1 MSGLWPSRR
10 AWMIAAPAAL
20 ALAVLTAL
28 VVAARGV
35 PFAVDA
41 AVHDG
46 ALEHRTAGT
55 LDAAKLLTDTG
66 TGVVPYTLA
75 AVAGWIACRRARAVV
90 ASVAVLALGQLVRVT
105 LRYAVDRPRPPLADR
120 VTDSAGPAFP
130 SGHATTSALA
140 AGLLAWA
147 LLRVTPPL
155 AGRLAAVCCALWA
168 AGVAATRIVLGVH
181 WPTDIIGGWLLA
193 TCWLVLTLPVLG
205 TFTDRLLSTPPDR
218 VTGTGAGRGA
228 GGGRGT
234 GAGQRTDPADRSDA
248 HSAADGP

>member
-1 MSGLWPSRR
+1 MSGPRPSRR

-35 PFAVDA
+35 PFAMDA
-41 AVHDG
+41 AVHDA

-66 TGVVPYTLA
+66 TGVVPYTVA
-75 AVAGWIACRRARAVV
+75 AVAGWIACRRAQAVV

-105 LRYAVDRPRPPLADR
+105 LRYAVGRPRPPLADR
-120 VTDSAGPAFP
+120 VTDSSGPAFP

-147 LLRVTPPL
+147 LLRVAPPL
-155 AGRLAAVCCALWA
+155 AGRLAAACCALWA

-181 WPTDIIGGWLLA
+181 WPTDIVGGWLLA

-205 TFTDRLLSTPPDR
+205 AFTDRPAGRPPDR
-218 VTGTGAGRGA
+218 VTGRGA
-228 GGGRGT
+228 GRGT
-234 GAGQRTDPADRSDA
+234 GAGQRKGPAERSDA